1 MHFSKARAVIKRQ
14 AKAINTAGS
23 QEVQSIENQGIKIE
37 ENHEVIITEARITQ
51 DQLVSHQEVK
61 VTGNQ
66 VQWIRITGHQE
77 VHSMNIKTTGT
88 LGFMITVVTIPEV
101 EDIMDTEVITGHQEV
116 TLTELLGMNIA
127 GIPVVETT
135 GDQEM
140 DGTEVQEITLGV
152 QEVENTEGNK

>member
-1 MHFSKARAVIKRQ
+1 MIKRQ

-61 VTGNQ
+61 VTSKQ
-66 VQWIRITGHQE
+66 VQRVRITGHQE
-77 VHSMNIKTTGT
+77 IHSMKIKTTGT

-101 EDIMDTEVITGHQEV
+101 EDIVDTEVITGHQEV

-135 GDQEM
+135 GDQEV

>member
-1 MHFSKARAVIKRQ
+1 
-14 AKAINTAGS
+14 
-23 QEVQSIENQGIKIE
+23 
-37 ENHEVIITEARITQ
+37 
-51 DQLVSHQEVK
+51 
-61 VTGNQ
+61 
-66 VQWIRITGHQE
+66 
-77 VHSMNIKTTGT
+77 MNIKTTGT